1 MDLMKQYNT
10 YMVPTISAGKMVAEN
25 AQKPGYFPDMV
36 ARKALEIGPIIQ
48 DTFAKAYKR
57 GVPIAFGTDAG
68 VFPHGKNAMEF
79 GFMVEAGMPAI
90 EALRSATTTN
100 AMLLGMGEELG
111 QVKAGFIADIIAVDE
126 DPTQN
131 IDTLKDVRFVM
142 KEGTV
147 YSE

>member
-1 MDLMKQYNT
+1 
-10 YMVPTISAGKMVAEN
+10 MVEEN
-25 AQKPGYFPDMV
+25 AKKPGYFPAIV
-36 ARKALEIGPIIQ
+36 AQKALEIGPIIQ

-68 VFPHGKNAMEF
+68 VFPHGKNAVEF
-79 GFMVEAGMPAI
+79 GYMVEAGMPAI
-90 EALRSATTTN
+90 EALRSATITN
-100 AMLLGMGEELG
+100 AMLLGMGDELG
-111 QVKAGFIADIIAVDE
+111 QIKAGFIADIIAVDT

-131 IDTLKDVRFVM
+131 INTLKEVRFVM